1 MKKGVLI
8 YYRQEKNSKR
18 KYVLIN
24 DVNRFMYDRNLHDG
38 RKYSCWFCLQSFS
51 TKEILK
57 LRIKD
62 FFEIIGK

>member
-1 MKKGVLI
+1 MIEKDVKIGVHHA
-8 YYRQEKNSKR
+8 
-18 KYVLIN
+18 
-24 DVNRFMYDRNLHDG
+24 VNRFMYDHNLHDG

-57 LRIKD
+57 LHIKD